1 MKTLFTTAFA
11 LAAGWLATS
20 PASAQDFDARTL
32 ALFRAWSV
40 VDVGGC
46 HAVLNHGSVGL
57 PLEAYPDPTSE
68 LRSVRWAGGCDA
80 NGQISGP
87 GSLQIEKVKHFDG
100 RPDSLDRVEY
110 TGHASAGVMAGLFHY
125 KKFFADEDGRW
136 VLDGDDGGDFEWDD
150 TFNSGCRVDEGLQ
163 LPCDPA
169 AGLALQTRYLAM
181 LGVSETQTT
190 SASGSARGWSPPAPA
205 PAAGRAPFANACLS
219 LLAPAGDR
227 SPGSFGA
234 NIWTLHN
241 SCPFTVVV
249 TWCARPNEASSW
261 EIVCNDRRS
270 ITNEIKPN
278 DGVLF
283 PSTQDEATVD
293 AFACRAPLFPQD
305 VQFTDDRRLT
315 STGCPPA

>member
-1 MKTLFTTAFA
+1 MKTLFTTAIA
-11 LAAGWLATS
+11 LVVGVLATS
-20 PASAQDFDARTL
+20 NASAQDFDARSL
-32 ALFRAWSV
+32 ALFQTWSI

-57 PLEAYPDPTSE
+57 PLEAYPNANKE
-68 LRSVRWAGGCDA
+68 LRSVRWTGGCDP

-87 GSLQIEKVKHFDG
+87 GSLQIEYIKHSDG
-100 RPDSLDRVEY
+100 GPDSLDRVEY
-110 TGHASAGVMAGLFHY
+110 TGQAVAGVMAGPFHY
-125 KKFFADEDGRW
+125 RKLFAGDDGRW
-136 VLDGDDGGDFEWDD
+136 ILDGDDGGDFEWDD
-150 TFNSGCRVDEGLQ
+150 NFNDGCRIDEGLQ

-169 AGLALQTRYLAM
+169 EGRAMQSRYLAT
-181 LGVSETQTT
+181 LGGIGTQTA
-190 SASGSARGWSPPAPA
+190 SAGRSGQGWSPPAPA
-205 PAAGRAPFANACLS
+205 PAAGRAHFSNACLS
-219 LLAPAGDR
+219 LLAPEGDR

-234 NIWTLHN
+234 NTWTLHN
-241 SCPFTVVV
+241 SCPFTVMV

-261 EIVCNDRRS
+261 EILCTDRRS

-305 VQFTDDRRLT
+305 VRFTEERRLT
-315 STGCPPA
+315 STGCPPS